1 MCQECMTYHSNTILM
16 FLFNLYNLRL
26 TTVVMRKYFD
36 ECVLRVL
43 PDGFVNLGF
52 CVNPEFPEHLQK
64 LVFS

>member
-26 TTVVMRKYFD
+26 TTVAIRKYFD

-43 PDGFVNLGF
+43 LLNEFVHLGF
-52 CVNPEFPEHLQK
+52 CLEHL
-64 LVFS
+64 